1 MIIWD
6 KNRSPEEEAEAL
18 AQAMDTIVEDPEME
32 ALVEEIEQDLESLE
46 AIREEI
52 HASGAFLSKGF
63 GLGK

>member
-6 KNRSPEEEAEAL
+6 KNRSPEEETEAL
-18 AQAMDTIVEDPEME
+18 AQAMDTIAEDPEME

-52 HASGAFLSKGF
+52 QASEAFLSKGF